1 MNNSYLQYLKDY
13 DVIQMLNE
21 YVIISKNKFNIKY
34 HVERY
39 KNKDNIIYNY
49 NVLIINKINNIFN
62 KISTMREKNINVSFL
77 QPIYPFYYSYSK
89 NLFMVKHAIK
99 IYEKILFI

>member
-21 YVIISKNKFNIKY
+21 YVIISKNEYNIKY
-34 HVERY
+34 HIERY
-39 KNKDNIIYNY
+39 
-49 NVLIINKINNIFN
+49 KINNIFN
-62 KISTMREKNINVSFL
+62 KISTKREKNINVSFL

-99 IYEKILFI
+99 IYEKLLFI